1 MLSCQPE
8 HYPSIRPVLE
18 AIYAEYKQ
26 YFRPAAPIFAKVL
39 APGLALAEEPLS
51 PAKAPC
57 PFGIHRCQ
65 LVASGLLA
73 AREAGDDTSVG
84 RLAAIQQ
91 QFAAVGLAWQRPYL
105 NANSEDLYAFLDETL

>member
-1 MLSCQPE
+1 MSPDD
-8 HYPSIRPVLE
+8 
-18 AIYAEYKQ
+18 
-26 YFRPAAPIFAKVL
+26 
-39 APGLALAEEPLS
+39 APG
-51 PAKAPC
+51 KAPC

-73 AREAGDDTSVG
+73 AWAAGDDTSGG

-91 QFAAVGLAWQRPYL
+91 QFAALGLAWQRPYL